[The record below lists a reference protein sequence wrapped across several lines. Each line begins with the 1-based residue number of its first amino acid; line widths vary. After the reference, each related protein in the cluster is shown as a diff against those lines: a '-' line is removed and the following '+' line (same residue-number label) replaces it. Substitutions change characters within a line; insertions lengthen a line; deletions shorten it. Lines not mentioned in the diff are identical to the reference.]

1 MQAINRP
8 FNQLINGSTQFFIPV
23 FQRDFTWGE
32 DQCRQFWQDIGR
44 SSSNAN
50 SPSGHFLGSFVYV
63 DSRDTTAGFT
73 RWMVIDGQQRLTTLT
88 ILLEALRDVLVKLG
102 PHGDPN
108 NPKPEAID
116 GLFLKNP
123 FETGDRQRK
132 LVLRRTDDETLEC
145 LIEGR
150 DLPAIPS
157 ERIVEAYELFIQLLE
172 DANLDLVH
180 KGIMGL
186 VVVDVRLDPLSD
198 NPQLVFESLNSTGVD
213 LSQAD
218 HIRNFVRMSLAES
231 EQNRMYEQYWRK
243 IEVLFREAGPALD
256 NFFRDFI
263 ALRTG
268 ATTQARNDQIYQT
281 FKNWFSALESGSQDI
296 ELILGE
302 LLQAAQYYAAFRLGR
317 GVEGKLSSALGQTRR
332 LGDTPAILIMRLFA
346 SHRESQL
353 FSERDFLQAI
363 ELVESY
369 LLRRAICGLN
379 TRGYWAIFAGLAKSL
394 QKDAS
399 FQDLKV
405 GFTRLPES
413 YKFPSNKEFT
423 DGLRAENVYRFQVC
437 RPLLERLENAG
448 TNELTDTSGYS
459 IEHIMPQNKNLPY
472 AWKAML
478 GDDWEDVH
486 NRYLHSLGNLTLTGY
501 NSTYSDR
508 SFEEKKT
515 ISGGFN
521 ESAVRL
527 NRYVREQSNW
537 GAQEISQRED
547 QLVEKALQIWS
558 QPDVDANLVKQAQI
572 QDLRTLSADGD
583 PLEINMSETAKSLF
597 EALRSEVIQL
607 GPESEVI
614 EIAREKTVTYYGPDF
629 FLEIIPRRHR
639 LDLLLSLDFGEVDD
653 PSGIAEDRDQRN
665 FVINATHH
673 GGVVLFMSHLKDLES
688 IIPLVKQSFRSVAVS
703 AAY

>member
-63 DSRDTTAGFT
+63 DSSDTSAGFT

-88 ILLEALRDVLVKLG
+88 ILLVALRDVLVHLG
-102 PHGDPN
+102 TSGDPN

-116 GLFLKNP
+116 GLFLKNLY
-123 FETGDRQRK
+123 ETGDRQRK
-132 LVLRRTDDETLEC
+132 LILRRTDDETLEC

-150 DLPAIPS
+150 DLPTSPS
-157 ERIVEAYELFIQLLE
+157 ERIVKAYELFIQLLE
-172 DANLDLVH
+172 EASLDLVY

-186 VVVDVRLDPLSD
+186 VVADVRLDLHSD

-218 HIRNFVRMSLAES
+218 HIRNFVLMSLAES

-317 GVEGKLSSALGQTRR
+317 NIDGKLADALVHTRR
-332 LGDTPAILIMRLFA
+332 LGDTPAILIMKLFA
-346 SHRESQL
+346 SYRESQSL
-353 FSERDFLQAI
+353 PEPDFVEAI

-369 LLRRAICGLN
+369 LLRRAICGFQ
-379 TRGYWAIFAGLAKSL
+379 TRGYWAIFAGLSKSL
-394 QKDAS
+394 Q
-399 FQDLKV
+399 QDGSLQNLKV
-405 GFTRLPES
+405 ELSRLSES
-413 YKFPSNKEFT
+413 YKFPSDKEFT
-423 DGLRAENVYRFQVC
+423 NALKAENVYRFQVC

-459 IEHIMPQNKNLPY
+459 IEHIMPQNKNLPS

-508 SFEEKKT
+508 PFEEKKT

-527 NRYVREQSNW
+527 NRYVREQRKW

-558 QPDVDANLVKQAQI
+558 QPDVDADLVKQAQI

-629 FLEIIPRRHR
+629 FLEVIPRRHR

-665 FVINATHH
+665 FVTNATHH
-673 GGVVLFMSHLKDLES
+673 GGVVLFMNHLKDLES
-688 IIPLVKQSFRSVAVS
+688 IISLVKQSFRSVAIS
-703 AAY
+703 AAD